1 MSQISFPTY
10 ITVVTELLGLKETIL
25 IYDVMWCDDIF
36 LLMFMNAGV
45 SHRSDNDKQVTMKIK
60 MTIVVKLDS
69 DDDVTVP
76 L

>member
-1 MSQISFPTY
+1 
-10 ITVVTELLGLKETIL
+10 
-25 IYDVMWCDDIF
+25 
-36 LLMFMNAGV
+36 MNAGV
-45 SHRSDNDKQVTMKIK
+45 SHRSDNVKQVTMKIK